1 MQEEGRPSIPSTR
14 LEMRPTREVR
24 AEPEITETDQEVS
37 YRKIVLWVVVGL
49 AIVAGVVSYFKYA
62 KLLAPLLS

>member
-1 MQEEGRPSIPSTR
+1 MS
-14 LEMRPTREVR
+14 EVR
-24 AEPEITETDQEVS
+24 AEPEMTETEQAVS
-37 YRKIVLWVVVGL
+37 YRTIALWAFVGL